1 MANRFEWL
9 RDLGGSN
16 ALIEIFLDE
25 YERKILFSKAAEASL
40 AFKYDRFSASQ
51 LAVRWPETETH
62 RQLELRKMLASF
74 DYIPFTHLT
83 RDGRQAL
90 WKGVRFYYNL
100 SSVEFPYPEKL
111 ADIDDP
117 YSDEI
122 PPSDFDAGPEV
133 LPVSKDDKG
142 PESRQQ
148 DERKWQLLR
157 RERVLAIA
165 GAVMLAFMMLMLLTS
180 RPRAP
185 VFAAVPA
192 PIPMPS
198 GNQVLSL
205 RPMPMIEQPQYE
217 GVFIPPGNKR
227 PVGPCRVIQQ

>member
-1 MANRFEWL
+1 MANRYEWL
-9 RDLGGSN
+9 RDLGGSD
-16 ALIEIFLDE
+16 ALIEILLDE

-111 ADIDDP
+111 ADIDAQ

-122 PPSDFDAGPEV
+122 PPSDVDAGPEV

-142 PESRQQ
+142 PEWRQQ

-165 GAVMLAFMMLMLLTS
+165 GAVMLAFMMLMLVTS
-180 RPRAP
+180 RPRP
-185 VFAAVPA
+185 SVFAGVPA
-192 PIPMPS
+192 PISMPS
-198 GNQVLSL
+198 GNEVLSL
-205 RPMPMIEQPQYE
+205 RPMPLIEQPHYE

-227 PVGPCRVIQQ
+227 PVGPCRVIQP